1 MIPSIVSTQVRN
13 CVSDYLRTTFRPTT
27 PGFEGLLERFI
38 AEPDNIGK
46 GPYISI
52 GLPFRPGTH
61 ASKGAGDF
69 FPEIPLGFTPHLH
82 QERAFARLSPPYYQS
97 TLVATGTGSGKT
109 ECFLLPLLEHCRQQA
124 GTSGNQG
131 IKAILVYPMN
141 ALATDQAKRIAELI
155 YSTPSLNNKVTAGL
169 YIGDKDDSPS
179 PVMGPN
185 KIITD
190 KQVIRDAPPDLLLT
204 NYKMLDYLLVQ
215 PESQKLWRYNQPDT
229 LRYIIVDE
237 FHTFDGAQGTD
248 LACLLRRLKHRL
260 KTPRQH
266 LACVG
271 TSATLGGA
279 SNRKDMLRYAETI
292 FQESFD
298 DNALIEEDRI
308 SAGDFLQDALLNVLP
323 VPGPDKI
330 DQLRPEAYGTPEA
343 YLLAQAKLWLQD
355 QAPSVPASS
364 VNTPSGIATDSVF
377 AIEPTQQ
384 SLPGFDTA
392 QQLALGHRL
401 VSESISTLTD
411 DWQLA
416 LGQELK
422 TLPIVHNLLR
432 ILADGPCDY
441 NYLLEKFGQRLN
453 LIADDRTD
461 YPHRLLDSLLSLIAT
476 ARQSVQ
482 TENGTSVLL
491 PWVTLR
497 VQHWFRELK
506 RMVASVEAEPKLLFS
521 DDLTPEQLQKT
532 LPALHC
538 RDCGATGW
546 GGVRPSV
553 GANHLESGDLKRFY
567 QNYFANKPLVAYV
580 FPCDDSEPN
589 CSHLCPECLIISNP
603 QAKHCRSCGHEH
615 LLRVHIPDILGK
627 AGSQGNERS
636 VSSHDC
642 PYCNSSSGL
651 SIIGAQAAS
660 LTSAMIGVLYATPF
674 NQDKKLLTFSDSVQ
688 DAAHRAGF
696 YGARTYRTT
705 LRTAIAQTVLA
716 HPDGLSLAELTE
728 QFPQFWQQ
736 RLASTASYVSTFLPS
751 DLEWLREWDEFTR
764 SDRATLAADSS
775 LPNIVNERLTWEIV
789 NQFGHRSAIG
799 PSLERSGL
807 CAAQF
812 SPLAIAKAVKQ
823 LHLTL
828 SNEIEALRNVSP
840 EKIHQFLLGLLH
852 HLRHRGGILQPAV
865 ETGYLSNGGNTFLL
879 QRPTYMPHSGKTAAP
894 VFLVNASAKAQNKGQ
909 TFEQII
915 SPGQRSSWSEDWT
928 QRLLASETLLLKE
941 QIIEVLHHALNSL
954 VNNSLLEERAC
965 ADGKAWGIPTTTL
978 NILPNGKVLACD
990 GCSHQLTATPAEQA
1004 FLIGMTCLSQG
1015 CQGHYQPDAR
1025 IGLTYYR
1032 NLYRKGEVHRIVA
1045 AEHTGLLSRPNR
1057 EWLEKRFIEHQRRCD
1072 PNLIS
1077 ATSTLE
1083 MGINIGDLST
1093 VLLCSVPPAVS
1104 SFQQRIGRAG
1114 RRDGN
1119 ALVGIVANGKPHD
1132 LHFYDDPMRMVNGS
1146 VEAAGCYL
1154 NASAILQRQLTAFC
1168 LDTWVATGITRQE
1181 FSPSLND
1188 VLNAIER
1195 TDLDRFPYNWL
1206 SYIKT
1211 HQGELLETFLKLFE
1225 DTITDQT
1232 HAEITTFMEKGEEK
1246 EGGLRWQILNRL
1258 EGVRQERTRLSSQI
1272 KNISSK
1278 IKKYKENPAALQ
1290 EEEHL
1295 AELERER
1302 MGFRA
1307 LMKDLNKKHIL
1318 NFLTDEGLLPNYAF
1332 PEAGVTLRSILWRKK
1347 QSAEQSNGKKYET
1360 FTLTYERPGAL
1371 AIRELVPSGVFYA
1384 EGRKVKIDQIDLK
1397 LSEPEDW
1404 RICRSCNYS
1413 IQAIEPEASTKACP
1427 RCSDAMWSDQGQL
1440 RRMLR
1445 LRQVM
1450 ATTSDKGS
1458 RFGDDSE
1465 DRNSSF
1471 FQRHLLVDFDPAYR
1485 EKTFL
1490 VKEEDFP
1497 FGFEY
1502 ISQTTFREINL
1513 GESLANGES
1522 VSLAGRQFTT
1532 HGFKVCRSCGKVMRG
1547 KMDKFT
1553 AKDHT
1558 INCQWRDKP
1567 EQTKAID
1574 VLYLYREFR
1583 SEAIRFL
1590 MPDEKFWTPQGL
1602 HSFIAAL
1609 QLGLKRKFGGKVDH
1623 LRTLVSEEPQ
1633 PGSSLRKSFLY
1644 LYDGIPGGTGYL
1656 RQLIRDP
1663 DSLADVFSQA
1673 LAVLRSCGCD
1683 DGCYSCLFAY
1693 RNSFDRDQTSRKW
1706 ARDLLSTLAKRW
1718 PQLEETTAGLSAI
1731 RLNSNFESEL
1741 ERRFI
1746 EAIRQYSGKAY
1757 GGTSPQLRNDII
1769 NGRTGYYLKVG
1780 GGEAFP
1786 QENCAW
1792 IIETQVPLGPSD
1804 GVDIPSRA
1812 DFVLRPASNRVD
1824 SKPIVIFTDGWEYH
1838 KDRIGE
1844 DLQQRLSIIRSGQ
1857 FHCWSLTWEDIAAQI
1872 ESSKSLPNQLDG
1884 LTCQLNKRFIQGQ
1897 VQVYQQYQCASLQ
1910 PIEQLSSFEWLM
1922 NYLANPDAKQW
1933 QRWAMLRTFAQAN
1946 PFSLKDPTLQQQW
1959 SEQIQARLGTEPL
1972 DYWERPEQFLNA
1984 RVSVS
1989 STLNV
1994 WSAVDL
2000 ARHRQPDA
2008 TGSFVLLTLND
2019 APSANI
2025 ETFKASWNETLRLLN
2040 LYQFLPHVY
2049 ACTLA
2054 SGSSSAP
2061 VLLPKLSATQ
2071 ATTPSP
2077 DPLWQE
2083 IEELILEETL
2093 LPALSRMQQARWP
2106 LPEAGYELADSQ
2118 GAVVAI
2124 AELAWIDRRIAVVLT
2139 ESDRTTFSNNGW
2151 LAISPEELSD
2161 TFDTLSSKLTGT
2173 I

>member
-1 MIPSIVSTQVRN
+1 MIPSIVATQVRN

-27 PGFEGLLERFI
+27 PGFEGLLDRFI
-38 AEPDNIGK
+38 DKPENIGR
-46 GPYISI
+46 GPYVSI
-52 GLPFRPGTH
+52 GLPFRPGTR
-61 ASKGAGDF
+61 STSTTGNGSGSINGDF
-69 FPEIPLGFTPHLH
+69 FPHIPLGFTPHLH
-82 QERAFARLSPPYYQS
+82 QERAFTRLSPPYYQS
-97 TLVATGTGSGKT
+97 TLIATGTGSGKT

-124 GTSGNQG
+124 NTSPNQG

-141 ALATDQAKRIAELI
+141 ALATDQAKRIAALI
-155 YSTPSLNNKVTAGL
+155 HNTPSLNNKVTAGL

-179 PVMGPN
+179 PTMGPN
-185 KIITD
+185 KVITD
-190 KQVIRDAPPDLLLT
+190 KQVIRNAPPDLLLT

-271 TSATLGGA
+271 TSATLGSA
-279 SNRKDMLRYAETI
+279 SNKADMLRYAETI

-298 DNALIEEDRI
+298 DNALIEEDRV
-308 SAGDFLQDALLNVLP
+308 SAGEFLHDALLNMLP
-323 VPGPDKI
+323 VPGPAQI
-330 DQLRPEAYGTPEA
+330 DELQPEAYATPEA
-343 YLLAQAKLWLQD
+343 YLLAQAKLWLQN
-355 QAPSVPASS
+355 QAP
-364 VNTPSGIATDSVF
+364 
-377 AIEPTQQ
+377 EPTA
-384 SLPGFDTA
+384 PD
-392 QQLALGHRL
+392 
-401 VSESISTLTD
+401 TLTD
-411 DWQLA
+411 DWRLA

-441 NYLLEKFGQRLN
+441 AYLLEKFGQRLN
-453 LIADDRTD
+453 LITNDHTD
-461 YPHRLLDSLLSLIAT
+461 YPHRLLDSLLSLIAA
-476 ARQSVQ
+476 ARQELPQ
-482 TENGTSVLL
+482 ENGDRVLL

-506 RMVASVEAEPKLLFS
+506 RMVASLEPEPNLLFS
-521 DDLTPEQLQKT
+521 DDLTPEKLQKT
-532 LPALHC
+532 LPVLHC

-553 GANHLESGDLKRFY
+553 GANRLESGDLKRFY
-567 QNYFANKPLVAYV
+567 QNYFAHKPLVAYV
-580 FPCDDSEPN
+580 FPCDETEPDF
-589 CSHLCPECLIISNP
+589 SYLCPECLSISGP
-603 QAKHCRSCGHEH
+603 KAKRCRSCGHEK
-615 LLRVHIPDILGK
+615 LLRVHIPNILSEESFQGK
-627 AGSQGNERS
+627 KRS

-705 LRTAIAQTVLA
+705 LRTAIARTILA
-716 HPDGLSLAELTE
+716 HPEGLSLAELTQ

-736 RLASTASYVSTFLPS
+736 RLGTTSYVSTFLPT
-751 DLEWLREWDEFTR
+751 DLEWLREWDDFVH
-764 SDRATLAADSS
+764 SDRTTLATDSR
-775 LPNIVNERLTWEIV
+775 LPSIVNERLTWEIV

-807 CAAQF
+807 CATQF
-812 SPLAIAKAVKQ
+812 SPSAVATAAKQ

-828 SNEIEALRNVSP
+828 TNEIEALRDVP
-840 EKIHQFLLGLLH
+840 AERIHQFLLGLLH
-852 HLRHRGGILQPAV
+852 HLRDHGGILQPATV
-865 ETGYLSNGGNTFLL
+865 DTGYLSNGGNTFLL
-879 QRPTYMPHSGKTAAP
+879 QKPTYMPRLGPTVPTP
-894 VFLVNASAKAQNKGQ
+894 VFLVNASAKVQSKGQ
-909 TFEQII
+909 SRSQSFEQVIN
-915 SPGQRSSWSEDWT
+915 PGNRSSWSEDWT

-941 QIIEVLHHALNSL
+941 QIIEVLHHALETFVSTN
-954 VNNSLLEERAC
+954 LLEEKTC
-965 ADGKAWGIPTTTL
+965 GDGRAWGIPTTTL
-978 NILPNGKVLACD
+978 SILPEAKVLACD
-990 GCSHQLTATPAEQA
+990 RCSHQLTATPAEQD
-1004 FLIGMTCLSQG
+1004 FLTGMTCLSQG
-1015 CQGHYQPDAR
+1015 CQGHYQPDSR
-1025 IGLTYYR
+1025 IGLSYYR
-1032 NLYRKGEVHRIVA
+1032 NLYQKGEVHRIVA
-1045 AEHTGLLSRPNR
+1045 AEHTGLLARPSR

-1132 LHFYDDPMRMVNGS
+1132 LHFYDDPMRMVNGN

-1154 NASAILQRQLTAFC
+1154 DASAILQRQLTAFC
-1168 LDTWVATGITRQE
+1168 LDTWVAIGITRQQ
-1181 FSPSLND
+1181 FSPKLSE

-1195 TDLDRFPYNWL
+1195 SSLDRFPYNWL

-1211 HQGELLETFLKLFE
+1211 HQGELLETFLRLFK

-1232 HAEITTFMEKGEEK
+1232 RAEIRTFMEKGEQD

-1272 KNISSK
+1272 KNIGGK

-1290 EEEHL
+1290 DDEHL
-1295 AELERER
+1295 GELERER
-1302 MGFRA
+1302 TGFRA
-1307 LMKDLNKKHIL
+1307 LMKELNKKHIL

-1332 PEAGVTLRSILWRKK
+1332 PEAGVTLRSILWRQK
-1347 QSAEQSNGKKYET
+1347 QPAEQSNGKKYET

-1404 RICRSCNYS
+1404 RICRSCNYA
-1413 IQAIEPEASTKACP
+1413 IQAIEPEANDKTCP
-1427 RCSDAMWSDQGQL
+1427 RCGDAMWSDQGQL

-1490 VKEEDFP
+1490 VKEKVKTTEKSTERTEEKEFP

-1522 VSLAGRQFTT
+1522 VSLAGQKFTT

-1547 KMDKFT
+1547 KGDKFT
-1553 AKDHT
+1553 AKDHM

-1623 LRTLVSEEPQ
+1623 LRTLISEEPQ

-1644 LYDGIPGGTGYL
+1644 LYDSIPGGTGYL

-1663 DSLADVFSQA
+1663 NSLGDVFNQA
-1673 LAVLRSCGCD
+1673 LAVLRSCGCE

-1693 RNSFDRDQTSRKW
+1693 RNSFDQDQTSRKW
-1706 ARDLLSTLAKRW
+1706 ARDLLGTIAKHW
-1718 PQLEETTAGLSAI
+1718 PQLEETSEGLSAI

-1757 GGTSPQLRNDII
+1757 DGATPQLRNDII
-1769 NGRTGYYLKVG
+1769 NGQAGYYLKV
-1780 GGEAFP
+1780 
-1786 QENCAW
+1786 NDRAW
-1792 IIETQVPLGPSD
+1792 IIQTQVPLGPSD

-1812 DFVLRPASNRVD
+1812 DFVLRPASTRVE
-1824 SKPIVIFTDGWEYH
+1824 SKPIVVFTDGWEYH

-1844 DLQQRLSIIRSGQ
+1844 DLQQRLAIIRSGQ
-1857 FHCWSLTWEDIAAQI
+1857 FHCWSLTWDDIAAQLEPAKI
-1872 ESSKSLPNQLDG
+1872 APPQLDG
-1884 LTCQLNKRFIQGQ
+1884 LTCQLNDRFLQGQ
-1897 VQVYQQYQCASLQ
+1897 IQVYQQYQCADLQ
-1910 PIEQLSSFEWLM
+1910 PLEQLNSFEWLM
-1922 NYLANPDAKQW
+1922 NYLAQPDAEQW

-1946 PFSLKDPTLQQQW
+1946 PVSLKDATLKQQW
-1959 SEQIQARLGTEPL
+1959 SEQIQAQIGIEPL
-1972 DYWERPEQFLNA
+1972 DYWDLPEQFLN
-1984 RVSVS
+1984 VKVPVS
-1989 STLNV
+1989 SALTI

-2000 ARHRQPDA
+2000 ARHRQTDA
-2008 TGSFVLLTLND
+2008 AGSFVLLALDD
-2019 APSANI
+2019 APSA
-2025 ETFKASWNETLRLLN
+2025 ETARLKAGWNETLRLLN
-2040 LYQFLPHVY
+2040 LYQFLPHAY
-2049 ACTLA
+2049 ACTPTLD
-2054 SGSSSAP
+2054 SSPTS
-2061 VLLPKLSATQ
+2061 VLLPKLFTAQS
-2071 ATTPSP
+2071 TTIIPAP
-2077 DPLWQE
+2077 PWQE
-2083 IEELILEETL
+2083 LKELVLEEAL
-2093 LPALSRMQQARWP
+2093 LPAIAQMQQSQWS
-2106 LPEAGYELADSQ
+2106 LPEVGYELTNSR
-2118 GAVVAI
+2118 GTVVAI
-2124 AELAWIDRRIAVVLT
+2124 AELAWSDHRIAVVLT
-2139 ESDRTTFSNNGW
+2139 ASDRTTFSNNGW
-2151 LAISPEELSD
+2151 LAISPEELSE
-2161 TFDTLSSKLTGT
+2161 TFDTLSSKLTECQLGES
-2173 I
+2173 

>member
-1 MIPSIVSTQVRN
+1 MIPSIVATQVRN

-38 AEPDNIGK
+38 AKPDNTGK
-46 GPYISI
+46 GPYVSI
-52 GLPFRPGTH
+52 GLPFRPGNH
-61 ASKGAGDF
+61 SGEF
-69 FPEIPLGFTPHLH
+69 FPEIPLGFTPYLH

-124 GTSGNQG
+124 GTQG

-155 YSTPSLNNKVTAGL
+155 HNTPSLNNKVTAGL

-179 PVMGPN
+179 PTMGPT

-279 SNRKDMLRYAETI
+279 SSQKDMLRYAETI
-292 FQESFD
+292 FQESFEES
-298 DNALIEEDRI
+298 ALIEEDRI
-308 SAGDFLQDALLNVLP
+308 SAGAFLQDALLNMLL
-323 VPGPDKI
+323 VPSPEQI
-330 DQLRPEAYGTPEA
+330 DRLQPEAYSTPTA
-343 YLLAQAKLWLQD
+343 YLLAQADLWLQEE
-355 QAPSVPASS
+355 APAVELTNPA
-364 VNTPSGIATDSVF
+364 
-377 AIEPTQQ
+377 EPTL
-384 SLPGFDTA
+384 SDNW
-392 QQLALGHRL
+392 R
-401 VSESISTLTD
+401 
-411 DWQLA
+411 LA

-432 ILADGPCDY
+432 ILAEGPCDY
-441 NYLLEKFGQRLN
+441 AYLLEKFGQRLH
-453 LIADDRTD
+453 LITQEDTD
-461 YPHRLLDSLLSLIAT
+461 YPHRLLDSLLSLIAA
-476 ARQSVQ
+476 ARQEIQSDQ
-482 TENGTSVLL
+482 GDRVLL

-506 RMVASVEAEPKLLFS
+506 RMVASIEAEPNLLFS

-532 LPALHC
+532 LPVLHC

-553 GANHLESGDLKRFY
+553 GASRLESGDLKRFY
-567 QNYFANKPLVAYV
+567 QNYFAQKPLVAYV
-580 FPCDDSEPN
+580 FPCDDTEPDF
-589 CSHLCPECLIISNP
+589 SQLCPECLNIDGP
-603 QAKHCRSCGHEH
+603 QAKSCRSCGHEH
-615 LLRVHIPDILGK
+615 LLRVHIPNILREESYQDK
-627 AGSQGNERS
+627 KRS

-674 NQDKKLLTFSDSVQ
+674 NTDKKLLAFSDSVQ

-705 LRTAIAQTVLA
+705 LRTAIAQTILA
-716 HPDGLSLAELTE
+716 HPEGLSLAELTQ

-736 RLASTASYVSTFLPS
+736 RLAFTASYVATFLPA
-751 DLEWLREWDEFTR
+751 DLEWLREWDQFIH
-764 SDRATLAADSS
+764 SDRINLAIDSP
-775 LPNIVNERLTWEIV
+775 LPNLVNERLTWEIV

-807 CAAQF
+807 CATQF
-812 SPLAIAKAVKQ
+812 PPASVTQAVEQ

-828 SNEIEALRNVSP
+828 TNEIEALRNVAP
-840 EKIHQFLLGLLH
+840 KRIHQFLLGLLH
-852 HLRHRGGILQPAV
+852 HLRQRGGILQPAT
-865 ETGYLSNGGNTFLL
+865 EGGYISNGGNTFLL
-879 QRPTYMPHSGKTAAP
+879 QKPLYMPKLGPTVPTP
-894 VFLVNASAKAQNKGQ
+894 VFWVNASAKAQTKGQ
-909 TFEQII
+909 AFEQVI
-915 SPGQRSSWSEDWT
+915 SPGKRSSWSEDWT

-941 QIIEVLHHALNSL
+941 QIIEVLHKALESL
-954 VNNSLLEERAC
+954 VSVNLVEERVC
-965 ADGKAWGIPTTTL
+965 GDGRAWGIPTTTL
-978 NILPNGKVLACD
+978 NILPDGKVLACD
-990 GCSHQLTATPAEQA
+990 RCSHQLTVTPAEQT
-1004 FLIGMTCLSQG
+1004 FLVDMTCLNQG
-1015 CQGHYQPDAR
+1015 CSGHYQLDSR
-1025 IGLTYYR
+1025 IGLSYYR

-1045 AEHTGLLSRPNR
+1045 TEHTGLLTRPNR
-1057 EWLEKRFIEHQRRCD
+1057 EWLERRFIEHQRRCD

-1132 LHFYDDPMRMVNGS
+1132 LHFYADPMRMVNGN
-1146 VEAAGCYL
+1146 VEAAGCHL
-1154 NASAILQRQLTAFC
+1154 DASAILQRQLTAFC
-1168 LDTWVATGITRQE
+1168 LDSWVATGVTRQE
-1181 FSPSLND
+1181 FSPKLSD

-1195 TDLDRFPYNWL
+1195 STLEKFPYNWL
-1206 SYIKT
+1206 SYIES
-1211 HQGELLETFLKLFE
+1211 HQGELLETFLRLFQ

-1232 HAEITTFMEKGEEK
+1232 RAEISTFMEKGEEK

-1258 EGVRQERTRLSSQI
+1258 EGVRKERTRLGSQI
-1272 KNISSK
+1272 KNISGK

-1290 EEEHL
+1290 DADHL

-1302 MGFRA
+1302 TGFRA

-1332 PEAGVTLRSILWRKK
+1332 PEAGVTLRSILWRQK
-1347 QSAEQSNGKKYET
+1347 QSAEQASGKKYET

-1404 RICRSCNYS
+1404 RICRSCNYA
-1413 IQAIEPEASTKACP
+1413 IQAIQPEASTKACP

-1450 ATTSDKGS
+1450 ATTSDQKS

-1465 DRNSSF
+1465 DRNSAF

-1490 VKEEDFP
+1490 VKEEAKEQEFP

-1513 GESLANGES
+1513 GESLASGES
-1522 VSLAGRQFTT
+1522 VSLAGQRFTT
-1532 HGFKVCRSCGKVMRG
+1532 QGFKVCRSCGKVMRS
-1547 KMDKFT
+1547 KVDKFT
-1553 AKDHT
+1553 AKDHM

-1583 SEAIRFL
+1583 SESIRFL

-1623 LRTLVSEEPQ
+1623 LRTLISEEPQ
-1633 PGSSLRKSFLY
+1633 PNSNLRKSFLY
-1644 LYDGIPGGTGYL
+1644 LYDSIPGGTGYL

-1663 DSLADVFSQA
+1663 DSLGDVFNQA
-1673 LAVLRSCGCD
+1673 LAVLRSCGCE

-1693 RNSFDRDQTSRKW
+1693 RNSFDQDQTSRKW
-1706 ARDLLSTLAKRW
+1706 ARDLLGTIAKHW
-1718 PQLEETTAGLSAI
+1718 PQLEETPEGLSAI

-1741 ERRFI
+1741 ERRLI
-1746 EAIRQYSGKAY
+1746 EAIRRYSGKVYA
-1757 GGTSPQLRNDII
+1757 GGSPQLRNDII
-1769 NGRTGYYLKVG
+1769 NGRTGYFLKVG
-1780 GGEAFP
+1780 EFS
-1786 QENCAW
+1786 W
-1792 IIETQVPLGPSD
+1792 IIETQVSLGPSD
-1804 GVDIPSRA
+1804 GVEIPSRA
-1812 DFVLRPASNRVD
+1812 DFVLRPASNRTN
-1824 SKPIVIFTDGWEYH
+1824 SLPIVIFTDGWEYH

-1844 DLQQRLSIIRSGQ
+1844 DLQQRLAIIRSGQ
-1857 FHCWSLTWEDIAAQI
+1857 FRCWSLTWDDVATQI
-1872 ESSKSLPNQLDG
+1872 ESNITPNRLDG
-1884 LTCQLNKRFIQGQ
+1884 LTCQLNAQFLQGQ
-1897 VQVYQQYQCASLQ
+1897 LQVYQQYQCTDLQ
-1910 PIEQLSSFEWLM
+1910 PLESLNSFEWLM
-1922 NYLANPDAKQW
+1922 NHLAKPDAEQW
-1933 QRWAMLRTFAQAN
+1933 KRWAMLRTFAQAN
-1946 PFSLKDPTLQQQW
+1946 PSSLRHTILHQQW
-1959 SEQIQARLGTEPL
+1959 SEQIQSQLGSEPL
-1972 DYWERPEQFLNA
+1972 DYWEKPEQFLNA
-1984 RVSVS
+1984 QVLVSPML
-1989 STLNV
+1989 TI
-1994 WSAVDL
+1994 WSAADL
-2000 ARHRQPDA
+2000 TRHRHADA
-2008 TGSFVLLTLND
+2008 TGSFILLRLND
-2019 APSANI
+2019 IPSP
-2025 ETFKASWNETLRLLN
+2025 ETTALKESWNEILRLLN
-2040 LYQFLPHVY
+2040 LYQFLTHTY
-2049 ACTLA
+2049 ACT
-2054 SGSSSAP
+2054 SVSDSTTN
-2061 VLLPKLSATQ
+2061 VLLPKISTAQ
-2071 ATTPSP
+2071 STTVIP
-2077 DPLWQE
+2077 DLPWEKLE
-2083 IEELILEETL
+2083 ALVLEESL
-2093 LPALSRMQQARWP
+2093 LPMIAQMQHAHWP
-2106 LPEAGYELADSQ
+2106 LPEAGYELTNLK
-2118 GAVVAI
+2118 GTVVAI
-2124 AELAWIDRRIAVVLT
+2124 AELAWINHRIAIVLMP
-2139 ESDRTTFSNNGW
+2139 SDRTIFSNEGW

-2161 TFDTLSSKLTGT
+2161 AFDTLSSKLTGEA
-2173 I
+2173 

>member
-1 MIPSIVSTQVRN
+1 
-13 CVSDYLRTTFRPTT
+13 
-27 PGFEGLLERFI
+27 
-38 AEPDNIGK
+38 
-46 GPYISI
+46 
-52 GLPFRPGTH
+52 
-61 ASKGAGDF
+61 
-69 FPEIPLGFTPHLH
+69 
-82 QERAFARLSPPYYQS
+82 
-97 TLVATGTGSGKT
+97 
-109 ECFLLPLLEHCRQQA
+109 
-124 GTSGNQG
+124 
-131 IKAILVYPMN
+131 
-141 ALATDQAKRIAELI
+141 
-155 YSTPSLNNKVTAGL
+155 
-169 YIGDKDDSPS
+169 
-179 PVMGPN
+179 
-185 KIITD
+185 
-190 KQVIRDAPPDLLLT
+190 
-204 NYKMLDYLLVQ
+204 
-215 PESQKLWRYNQPDT
+215 
-229 LRYIIVDE
+229 
-237 FHTFDGAQGTD
+237 
-248 LACLLRRLKHRL
+248 
-260 KTPRQH
+260 
-266 LACVG
+266 
-271 TSATLGGA
+271 
-279 SNRKDMLRYAETI
+279 MLRYAETI

-298 DNALIEEDRI
+298 DSALIEEDRI
-308 SAGDFLQDALLNVLP
+308 SAGDFLHDALLNMLP
-323 VPGPDKI
+323 VPGPEQMDRL
-330 DQLRPEAYGTPEA
+330 QPEAYSTPEA
-343 YLLAQAKLWLQD
+343 YLLAQAKLWLLD
-355 QAPSVPASS
+355 EAPQIIS
-364 VNTPSGIATDSVF
+364 ATN
-377 AIEPTQQ
+377 E
-384 SLPGFDTA
+384 
-392 QQLALGHRL
+392 
-401 VSESISTLTD
+401 ESAPLTD

-416 LGQELK
+416 LGKELK

-453 LIADDRTD
+453 LIAKGSTTRDQTD
-461 YPHRLLDSLLSLIAT
+461 YPHRLLDSLLSLIAA
-476 ARQSVQ
+476 ARQKVQ
-482 TENGTSVLL
+482 QENGTSILL

-506 RMVASVEAEPKLLFS
+506 RMVASVELEPKLLFS

-580 FPCDDSEPN
+580 FPCDHTEPN
-589 CSHLCPECLIISNP
+589 FSHLCPECLRISDS
-603 QAKHCRSCGHEH
+603 QAKHCRSCGHDQ
-615 LLRVHIPDILGK
+615 LLRVHIPDILREESYRDK
-627 AGSQGNERS
+627 KRS

-705 LRTAIAQTVLA
+705 LRTAIAQTILA
-716 HPDGLSLAELTE
+716 HPEGLSLAELTQ

-736 RLASTASYVSTFLPS
+736 RLSSTASYVATFLPT
-751 DLEWLREWDEFTR
+751 DLEWLREWDDFIH
-764 SDRATLAADSS
+764 SDRATLAADSR
-775 LPNIVNERLTWEIV
+775 LPNLVNERLTWEIV

-807 CAAQF
+807 CATQF
-812 SPLAIAKAVKQ
+812 PPSAVAKAVEQ

-828 SNEIEALRNVSP
+828 TNKIEALRDVSP
-840 EKIHQFLLGLLH
+840 GQIHQFLLGLLH

-865 ETGYLSNGGNTFLL
+865 EMGYLSNGGNTFLL
-879 QRPTYMPHSGKTAAP
+879 QKPTYMPRLGPTVPTP
-894 VFLVNASAKAQNKGQ
+894 VFWVNASAKAK
-909 TFEQII
+909 TFEQVINTG
-915 SPGQRSSWSEDWT
+915 SRSSWSEDWT
-928 QRLLASETLLLKE
+928 QRLLASETLLLKD
-941 QIIEVLHHALNSL
+941 QIIEVLHHALDSL
-954 VNNSLLEERAC
+954 VSTRLLEERAC

-978 NILPNGKVLACD
+978 NVLPNGQVLACD
-990 GCSHQLTATPAEQA
+990 GCSHQLTATPAEQD
-1004 FLIGMTCLSQG
+1004 FLIGMTCLAQS

-1045 AEHTGLLSRPNR
+1045 AEHTGLLTRPNR

-1132 LHFYDDPMRMVNGS
+1132 LHFYDDPMRMVNGN

-1154 NASAILQRQLTAFC
+1154 DASAILQRQLTAFC
-1168 LDTWVATGITRQE
+1168 LDTWVAAGITRQE
-1181 FSPSLND
+1181 FSPNLSD

-1211 HQGELLETFLKLFE
+1211 HQGELLETFLRLFE
-1225 DTITDQT
+1225 DTITEQT
-1232 HAEITTFMEKGEEK
+1232 RAEITTFMEKGEDK

-1258 EGVRQERTRLSSQI
+1258 EGVRQERTRLGSQI
-1272 KNISSK
+1272 KNIGGK

-1290 EEEHL
+1290 DEEHL

-1302 MGFRA
+1302 TGFRA
-1307 LMKDLNKKHIL
+1307 LMKDMNKKHIL

-1332 PEAGVTLRSILWRKK
+1332 PEAGVTLRSILWRQK
-1347 QSAEQSNGKKYET
+1347 QPAEQSNGKKYET

-1471 FQRHLLVDFDPAYR
+1471 FQRHLLIDFDPAYR

-1490 VKEEDFP
+1490 VKEKDFP

-1522 VSLAGRQFTT
+1522 VSLAGQKFTT
-1532 HGFKVCRSCGKVMRG
+1532 QGFKVCRSCGKVMRS
-1547 KMDKFT
+1547 KVDKFT
-1553 AKDHT
+1553 AKDHM

-1602 HSFIAAL
+1602 HSFIAAI

-1633 PGSSLRKSFLY
+1633 PESNLRKSFLY

-1656 RQLIRDP
+1656 RQLIRNP
-1663 DSLADVFSQA
+1663 DSLADVFNQA

-1693 RNSFDRDQTSRKW
+1693 RNSFDQDQTSRKW

-1718 PQLEETTAGLSAI
+1718 PQLEETTEGLSAI

-1757 GGTSPQLRNDII
+1757 GGEAPQLRNDII
-1769 NGRTGYYLKVG
+1769 SGRAGYYLKVG
-1780 GGEAFP
+1780 DR
-1786 QENCAW
+1786 AW

-1812 DFVLRPASNRVD
+1812 DFLLRPASNRVN
-1824 SKPIVIFTDGWEYH
+1824 SQPIVIFTDGWEYH

-1844 DLQQRLSIIRSGQ
+1844 DLQQRLAIIRSGQ
-1857 FHCWSLTWEDIAAQI
+1857 FHCWSLTWEDVTAQLEPAKI
-1872 ESSKSLPNQLDG
+1872 TSARLDS
-1884 LTCQLNKRFIQGQ
+1884 LTCQLNERFIQGQ
-1897 VQVYQQYQCASLQ
+1897 IQVYQQYQCSDLQ

-1922 NYLANPDAKQW
+1922 NYLAEPDAQQW

-1946 PFSLKDPTLQQQW
+1946 PASLKDATLQQQW
-1959 SEQIQARLGTEPL
+1959 SEQIQTRLGAEPL
-1972 DYWERPEQFLNA
+1972 DYWELPEKFLTA
-1984 RVSVS
+1984 RVPVS
-1989 STLNV
+1989 PALNV
-1994 WSAVDL
+1994 WSAADL
-2000 ARHRQPDA
+2000 HRHRQTDA
-2008 TGSFVLLTLND
+2008 TGSFVLLSLND
-2019 APSANI
+2019 APSA
-2025 ETFKASWNETLRLLN
+2025 ETETLKASWNETLRLLN
-2040 LYQFLPHVY
+2040 LYQFLPHIY
-2049 ACTLA
+2049 ARTLA
-2054 SGSSSAP
+2054 SDISYAP
-2061 VLLPKLSATQ
+2061 VPLPRLFAAQ
-2071 ATTPSP
+2071 ATTVIP
-2077 DPLWQE
+2077 DPPWQE
-2083 IEELILEETL
+2083 IEELVLEEAL
-2093 LPALSRMQQARWP
+2093 LPAIARMQQAHWP
-2106 LPEAGYELADSQ
+2106 LPEAGYELANPQ
-2118 GAVVAI
+2118 GTVVAI
-2124 AELAWIDRRIAVVLT
+2124 AELAWINHRIAVVLT
-2139 ESDRTTFSNNGW
+2139 EGDRTAFFDNGW
-2151 LAISPEELSD
+2151 LAISPEDLSD

>member
-1 MIPSIVSTQVRN
+1 MIPSIVATQVRN

-38 AEPDNIGK
+38 AEPDNVGR
-46 GPYISI
+46 GPYVSI

-61 ASKGAGDF
+61 SGDF

-124 GTSGNQG
+124 IASNNQG

-155 YSTPSLNNKVTAGL
+155 HSTPSLNNKVTAGL

-185 KIITD
+185 KVITD

-215 PESQKLWRYNQPDT
+215 PESQKLWRFNQPDT

-271 TSATLGGA
+271 TSATLGSA
-279 SNRKDMLRYAETI
+279 SNRDDMLRYAETI

-298 DNALIEEDRI
+298 ENALVEEDRI
-308 SAGDFLQDALLNVLP
+308 SAGDFLHDALLNMLP
-323 VPGPDKI
+323 VPGPEEMVRL
-330 DQLRPEAYGTPEA
+330 QPEAYSTPEA
-343 YLLAQAKLWLQD
+343 YLFAQAELWLQD
-355 QAPSVPASS
+355 QAPQVTTR
-364 VNTPSGIATDSVF
+364 NIATNSVL

-392 QQLALGHRL
+392 QQLRLESSAVGESTPALT
-401 VSESISTLTD
+401 S

-416 LGQELK
+416 LGRELK

-432 ILADGPCDY
+432 ILAVGPCDY
-441 NYLLEKFGQRLN
+441 TYLLEKFGQRLH
-453 LIADDRTD
+453 LITNDQTD

-476 ARQSVQ
+476 ARQEVQ
-482 TENGTSVLL
+482 QDNGDRLL
-491 PWVTLR
+491 SPWVTLR

-567 QNYFANKPLVAYV
+567 QNYFAHKPLVAYV
-580 FPCDDSEPN
+580 FPCDDTAPD
-589 CSHLCPECLIISNP
+589 CSHLCPECLSISGP

-615 LLRVHIPDILGK
+615 LLRVQIPDILREESYQGK
-627 AGSQGNERS
+627 KRS

-705 LRTAIAQTVLA
+705 LRTAIAQTILA
-716 HPDGLSLAELTE
+716 HPEGLSLAELTA

-736 RLASTASYVSTFLPS
+736 RLTSTANYVATFLPT
-751 DLEWLREWDEFTR
+751 DLEWLREWDDFIH
-764 SDRATLAADSS
+764 SDRTTLATDSR
-775 LPNIVNERLTWEIV
+775 LPSIVNERLTWEIV

-807 CAAQF
+807 CATQF
-812 SPLAIAKAVKQ
+812 PPSALAKAAQQ
-823 LHLTL
+823 LHFTLT
-828 SNEIEALRNVSP
+828 NEIEALRDVPSNR
-840 EKIHQFLLGLLH
+840 IHQFLLGLLH
-852 HLRHRGGILQPAV
+852 HLRHRGGILQPATT

-879 QRPTYMPHSGKTAAP
+879 QKPTYMPNLGPAAP
-894 VFLVNASAKAQNKGQ
+894 APIFWVNASAKAKS
-909 TFEQII
+909 FEQVIN
-915 SPGQRSSWSEDWT
+915 PGNRSSWSEDWT

-941 QIIEVLHHALNSL
+941 QIIEVLHHALDSL
-954 VNNSLLEERAC
+954 VRTNLLEERAC
-965 ADGKAWGIPTTTL
+965 GDGRAWGIPTTTL
-978 NILPNGKVLACD
+978 NILPDGQVLACD
-990 GCSHQLTATPAEQA
+990 SCSHQLTATPAEQA
-1004 FLIGMTCLSQG
+1004 CLIGMTCLSQS
-1015 CQGHYQPDAR
+1015 CQGHYQPDSR

-1032 NLYRKGEVHRIVA
+1032 NLYRRGEVHRIVA
-1045 AEHTGLLSRPNR
+1045 AEHTGLLTRPNR
-1057 EWLEKRFIEHQRRCD
+1057 EWLEKRFIDHQRRCD

-1132 LHFYDDPMRMVNGS
+1132 LHFYADPMRMVNGN

-1154 NASAILQRQLTAFC
+1154 DASAILQRQLTAFC

-1181 FSPSLND
+1181 FSPGLSD

-1195 TDLDRFPYNWL
+1195 SSLDRFPYNWL
-1206 SYIKT
+1206 SYIKS
-1211 HQGELLETFLKLFE
+1211 HQGELLETFLRLFE

-1232 HAEITTFMEKGEEK
+1232 RAEIRTFMEKGEQD

-1272 KNISSK
+1272 KNISGK
-1278 IKKYKENPAALQ
+1278 IKKYKENPVALQ
-1290 EEEHL
+1290 DEEHL

-1302 MGFRA
+1302 MGFRS

-1332 PEAGVTLRSILWRKK
+1332 PEAGVTLRSILWRQK
-1347 QSAEQSNGKKYET
+1347 QPAEQSSGKKYET

-1404 RICRSCNYS
+1404 RICRSCNYA

-1490 VKEEDFP
+1490 VKEKAKEKEFP

-1547 KMDKFT
+1547 KVDKFT
-1553 AKDHT
+1553 AKDHM

-1623 LRTLVSEEPQ
+1623 LRTLISEEPQ
-1633 PGSSLRKSFLY
+1633 PGSSLRKSLLY

-1656 RQLIRDP
+1656 RQLIRNP
-1663 DSLADVFSQA
+1663 DSLGDVFNQA

-1693 RNSFDRDQTSRKW
+1693 RNSFDQDQTSRKW
-1706 ARDLLSTLAKRW
+1706 ARDLLGTIAKRW
-1718 PQLEETTAGLSAI
+1718 PQLEETSEGLSAI

-1757 GGTSPQLRNDII
+1757 GGAAPQLRNDII
-1769 NGRTGYYLKVG
+1769 NGRAGYYLKVG
-1780 GGEAFP
+1780 DR
-1786 QENCAW
+1786 AW

-1812 DFVLRPASNRVD
+1812 DFVLRPASTRVN
-1824 SKPIVIFTDGWEYH
+1824 SQPIVIFTDGWEYH

-1844 DLQQRLSIIRSGQ
+1844 DLQQRLAIIRSGQ
-1857 FHCWSLTWEDIAAQI
+1857 FHCWSLTWDDVAAQL
-1872 ESSKSLPNQLDG
+1872 EPAKVAPTRLDG
-1884 LTCQLNKRFIQGQ
+1884 LTCQLNDKFLQGQ
-1897 VQVYQQYQCASLQ
+1897 IQVYQQYQCTDLQ
-1910 PIEQLSSFEWLM
+1910 PLEQLNSFEWLM
-1922 NYLANPDAKQW
+1922 NYLAQPDAEQW

-1946 PFSLKDPTLQQQW
+1946 PVSLKDANLNQQW
-1959 SEQIQARLGTEPL
+1959 SEQIQTRLGTEPL
-1972 DYWERPEQFLNA
+1972 DYWELPEKFLSA
-1984 RVSVS
+1984 SVLVS
-1989 STLNV
+1989 SALNV
-1994 WSAVDL
+1994 RSAVDL
-2000 ARHRQPDA
+2000 MRHRQTDGA
-2008 TGSFVLLTLND
+2008 GSFVLLALND
-2019 APSANI
+2019 APSA
-2025 ETFKASWNETLRLLN
+2025 ETAILKASWNETLRLLN

-2054 SGSSSAP
+2054 SGSSSTP
-2061 VLLPKLSATQ
+2061 VLLPKLTAPTATVI
-2071 ATTPSP
+2071 P
-2077 DPLWQE
+2077 DPPWQE
-2083 IEELILEETL
+2083 LEELVLEEAL
-2093 LPALSRMQQARWP
+2093 LPAITQMQQAHWP
-2106 LPEAGYELADSQ
+2106 LPEAGYELTNPQ
-2118 GAVVAI
+2118 GTVVAI
-2124 AELAWIDRRIAVVLT
+2124 AELAWSRHRIAVVLT
-2139 ESDRTTFSNNGW
+2139 AGDHAAFSNDDW
-2151 LAISPEELSD
+2151 LAISPEELFD
-2161 TFDTLSSKLTGT
+2161 TFDTLSAKLTGDA
-2173 I
+2173 

>member
-1 MIPSIVSTQVRN
+1 MIPSIVATQVRN

-38 AEPDNIGK
+38 AKPDNIGR
-46 GPYISI
+46 GPYVSI
-52 GLPFRPGTH
+52 GLPFRPGTRTNNG
-61 ASKGAGDF
+61 SGDF

-124 GTSGNQG
+124 GTQG
-131 IKAILVYPMN
+131 IKAILIYPMN
-141 ALATDQAKRIAELI
+141 ALATDQAKRIADLI
-155 YSTPSLNNKVTAGL
+155 HSTPALNNKVTAGL

-179 PVMGPN
+179 PTMGPN

-215 PESQKLWRYNQPDT
+215 PESQKLWRYNQPET

-260 KTPRQH
+260 KTPHQH

-279 SNRKDMLRYAETI
+279 SNRLDMLRYAETI

-308 SAGDFLQDALLNVLP
+308 SAGDFLQDALLNMLP
-323 VPGPDKI
+323 VPGPEKMDRL
-330 DQLRPEAYGTPEA
+330 QPEAYDTPEA
-343 YLLAQAKLWLQD
+343 YLFAQAELWLQD
-355 QAPSVPASS
+355 QAPQVTTR
-364 VNTPSGIATDSVF
+364 NIATNSLL

-392 QQLALGHRL
+392 QQLTIESSAVGDPIPALT
-401 VSESISTLTD
+401 S

-416 LGQELK
+416 LGRELK

-441 NYLLEKFGQRLN
+441 TYLLEKFGQRLH
-453 LIADDRTD
+453 LITNDHTD

-476 ARQSVQ
+476 ARQEIQLDSG
-482 TENGTSVLL
+482 NRILL
-491 PWVTLR
+491 PWVNLR

-506 RMVASVEAEPKLLFS
+506 RMVASIEAEPNLLFS
-521 DDLTPEQLQKT
+521 DDLTPAQLLKT

-553 GANHLESGDLKRFY
+553 GASRLESGDLKQFY
-567 QNYFANKPLVAYV
+567 QNYFAQKPLVAYV
-580 FPCDDSEPN
+580 FPCDNTEPN
-589 CSHLCPECLIISNP
+589 FSQLCPECLNINGP
-603 QAKHCRSCGHEH
+603 QAKSCRSCGHEQII
-615 LLRVHIPDILGK
+615 RVHIPDILREESHQGK
-627 AGSQGNERS
+627 KRS

-674 NQDKKLLTFSDSVQ
+674 NADKKLLTFSDSVQ

-716 HPDGLSLAELTE
+716 HPKGLSLAELTQ

-736 RLASTASYVSTFLPS
+736 RLGSTASYVATFLPA
-751 DLEWLREWDEFTR
+751 DLEWLREWDQFIH
-764 SDRATLAADSS
+764 SDRATLPPDSR
-775 LPNIVNERLTWEIV
+775 LPNLVNERLTWEIV

-799 PSLERSGL
+799 PSLERSGV

-812 SPLAIAKAVKQ
+812 PPSALTKAVEQ
-823 LHLTL
+823 LHPILT
-828 SNEIEALRNVSP
+828 NEIEALRNVTP
-840 EKIHQFLLGLLH
+840 AKIHQFLLGLLH
-852 HLRHRGGILQPAV
+852 HLRQRGGILQPAT
-865 ETGYLSNGGNTFLL
+865 EGGYISDGGNTFLL
-879 QRPTYMPHSGKTAAP
+879 QKPLYMPSLGPTVPTP
-894 VFLVNASAKAQNKGQ
+894 VFWINPSAKAQTKGQ
-909 TFEQII
+909 AFEQVI
-915 SPGQRSSWSEDWT
+915 SPGKRASWSEDWT
-928 QRLLASETLLLKE
+928 QRLFASETLLLKE
-941 QIIEVLHHALNSL
+941 QMIEILNKALESL
-954 VNNSLLEERAC
+954 VNVNLLEEKAC
-965 ADGKAWGIPTTTL
+965 GDGRAWGIPTTTL
-978 NILPNGKVLACD
+978 NILPNSQILACD
-990 GCSHQLTATPAEQA
+990 SCGHQLTAAPAEQD
-1004 FLIGMTCLSQG
+1004 FLIGITCLSQS

-1025 IGLTYYR
+1025 MGLTYYR
-1032 NLYRKGEVHRIVA
+1032 NLYQKGEVHRIVA
-1045 AEHTGLLSRPNR
+1045 AEHTGLLSRSNR
-1057 EWLEKRFIEHQRRCD
+1057 EWLEQRFIQHQRRCD

-1119 ALVGIVANGKPHD
+1119 ALIGIVANGKPHD
-1132 LHFYDDPMRMVNGS
+1132 LHFYADPLRMVNGN

-1154 NASAILQRQLTAFC
+1154 DASAILQRQLTAFC

-1181 FSPSLND
+1181 FSPNLSD

-1195 TDLDRFPYNWL
+1195 SHLERFPYNWL

-1211 HQGELLETFLKLFE
+1211 HQGELLETFLKLFQ

-1232 HAEITTFMEKGEEK
+1232 RDEISTFMEKGEQE

-1272 KNISSK
+1272 KNISGK

-1290 EEEHL
+1290 DEEHL

-1332 PEAGVTLRSILWRKK
+1332 PEAGVTLRSILWRQK
-1347 QSAEQSNGKKYET
+1347 QPAEQSSGKKYET

-1404 RICRSCNYS
+1404 RICRSCNYA

-1465 DRNSSF
+1465 DRNTAF

-1490 VKEEDFP
+1490 VKEQAFP

-1522 VSLAGRQFTT
+1522 VSLAGHQFTT

-1547 KMDKFT
+1547 KADKFT
-1553 AKDHT
+1553 AKDHM

-1583 SEAIRFL
+1583 SESIRFL

-1602 HSFIAAL
+1602 HSFIASL

-1623 LRTLVSEEPQ
+1623 LRTLISEEPQ
-1633 PGSSLRKSFLY
+1633 LGSSLRKSFLY

-1663 DSLADVFSQA
+1663 NSLGDVFNQA

-1693 RNSFDRDQTSRKW
+1693 RNSFDQDQTSRKW
-1706 ARDLLSTLAKRW
+1706 ARDLLGTIAKHW
-1718 PQLEETTAGLSAI
+1718 PQLEETSEGLSAI

-1757 GGTSPQLRNDII
+1757 GGDKPQLRNDII
-1769 NGRTGYYLKVG
+1769 NGRAGYYLKVG
-1780 GGEAFP
+1780 DR
-1786 QENCAW
+1786 AW
-1792 IIETQVPLGPSD
+1792 IIETQVPLGPND

-1812 DFVLRPASNRVD
+1812 DFLIRPASNRVN
-1824 SKPIVIFTDGWEYH
+1824 SQPIVIFTDGWEYH

-1844 DLQQRLSIIRSGQ
+1844 DLQQRLAIIRSGQ
-1857 FHCWSLTWEDIAAQI
+1857 FHCWSLTWEDVAAQL
-1872 ESSKSLPNQLDG
+1872 EPSKIASDRLDG
-1884 LTCQLNKRFIQGQ
+1884 LTCQLNESFFRVSSGLSG
-1897 VQVYQQYQCASLQ
+1897 VQMHRLQSL
-1910 PIEQLSSFEWLM
+1910 ESLNSFEWLM
-1922 NYLANPDAKQW
+1922 SYLAHPDSEQW
-1933 QRWAMLRTFAQAN
+1933 QHWAMLRTFAQAN
-1946 PFSLKDPTLQQQW
+1946 PASLKDANLTQQW
-1959 SEQIQARLGTEPL
+1959 SDQIRTRLGTEPL
-1972 DYWERPEQFLNA
+1972 DYWEVPEKFLNA
-1984 RVSVS
+1984 QVAASPN
-1989 STLNV
+1989 LNV
-1994 WSAVDL
+1994 WSGVDL
-2000 ARHRQPDA
+2000 TRHRQADA
-2008 TGSFVLLTLND
+2008 TGSFVLLLLND
-2019 APSANI
+2019 SPLAGT
-2025 ETFKASWNETLRLLN
+2025 EVLKASWNEALRLLN

-2049 ACTLA
+2049 AGTLA
-2054 SGSSSAP
+2054 SNFSSQP
-2061 VLLPKLSATQ
+2061 VLLPKLFTAQ
-2071 ATTPSP
+2071 TTTALP
-2077 DPLWQE
+2077 DPPWQE
-2083 IEELILEETL
+2083 LEELVLEEAL
-2093 LPALSRMQQARWP
+2093 LPAIAQMQQAHWP
-2106 LPEAGYELADSQ
+2106 LPEAGYELTDEL

-2124 AELAWIDRRIAVVLT
+2124 AELAWIDPPIAVVLT
-2139 ESDRTTFSNNGW
+2139 ASDRTIFSNHGW
-2151 LAISPEELSD
+2151 LAISPTELTD
-2161 TFDTLSSKLTGT
+2161 TFDTLSSKLTGD
-2173 I
+2173 IS